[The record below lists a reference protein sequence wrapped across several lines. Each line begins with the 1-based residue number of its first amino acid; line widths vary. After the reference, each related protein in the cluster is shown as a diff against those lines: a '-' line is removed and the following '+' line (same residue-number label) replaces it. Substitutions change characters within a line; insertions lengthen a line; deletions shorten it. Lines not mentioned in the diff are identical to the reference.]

1 MLDFFSSKNKHISAS
16 ASVVSMAVDFVP
28 PVSLSTCAS
37 RIEELPDD
45 VLYEIVYR
53 LPCRSAILCM
63 SLSKHWFSL
72 ISHPYFIPGFIHHR
86 HQIGNHYYSSEPFT
100 FLLQHYDKFMVLPSD
115 NSSSESFI
123 KDFGHSGS
131 VVDFLKFL
139 PPRRYNKFCIE
150 ASFNDLLLVC
160 NEVLQFCKS
169 DGNYYICNPLTKQ
182 WLTLPRSP
190 PMMSS
195 FNRPVLVGFI
205 CEPYEECITNTNY
218 RYKVVRIHS
227 LTQSDKTTQLWM
239 EIFSSETN
247 EWCNSFVESPREL
260 YRFSFKSKR
269 LGVVA
274 CNGMLH
280 WADVDS
286 RNGMTKGFVV
296 LDPQQC
302 HLRYIDPPI
311 LPIECFISFGVFQGR
326 LRLFYS
332 PISRLYDC
340 RLGYCDCENNGNN
353 GSNISVWE
361 LVDYD
366 NTGTWSLKHK
376 VCYKGII
383 SECTTFFDKKV
394 EEEEEIQGPVKFIAF
409 HQNDGDIVFL
419 QFSNYIVSC
428 NMRTRV
434 YALAAIVSMRVTSIF
449 LLGQPSWPTPIHP
462 LLSKFECPPP
472 FDC

>member
-1 MLDFFSSKNKHISAS
+1 MLDFFFFQNKHISAS
-16 ASVVSMAVDFVP
+16 ASAASMAVDFVP
-28 PVSLSTCAS
+28 RVSLSTCAS

-45 VLYEIVYR
+45 VLFGIIYR

-72 ISHPYFIPGFIHHR
+72 ISHPYFVLGFINHR
-86 HQIGNHYYSSEPFT
+86 YQIGKHNYSSEPFT
-100 FLLQHYDKFMVLPSD
+100 FLLQHYDKFTVLPSD
-115 NSSSESFI
+115 NSISESFI

-139 PPRRYNKFCIE
+139 PPGRYNKLCIE
-150 ASFNDLLLVC
+150 ASFKDSLL
-160 NEVLQFCKS
+160 
-169 DGNYYICNPLTKQ
+169 I
-182 WLTLPRSP
+182 
-190 PMMSS
+190 
-195 FNRPVLVGFI
+195 
-205 CEPYEECITNTNY
+205 
-218 RYKVVRIHS
+218 RILS
-227 LTQSDKTTQLWM
+227 YG

-280 WADVDS
+280 WADVDGE
-286 RNGMTKGFVV
+286 NGMTKGFVV
-296 LDPQQC
+296 FDPQQC

-326 LRLFYS
+326 LRLYYS
-332 PISRLYDC
+332 PIDY
-340 RLGYCDCENNGNN
+340 NA
-353 GSNISVWE
+353 SNISVWE

-366 NTGTWSLKHK
+366 SAGTWSLKHK

-383 SECTTFFDKKV
+383 SECSTFFDKRV
-394 EEEEEIQGPVKFIAF
+394 DEEELQGPVKFIAY

-434 YALAAIVSMRVTSIF
+434 CALAAIVSMRVTSIF